1 VKIEGRIFALGAIF
15 FILVSGTYWYL
26 SRDPIGTTAL
36 ALSGGLAF
44 LVGFY
49 VLYTAK
55 RVYPRPEDRLDAEID
70 EADPEYGFYSPY
82 SWWPFM
88 VGFAT
93 FLVVIGLIFAVWVI
107 VFGVVMLGIALVGWL
122 FEYYRGDFAV

>member
-1 VKIEGRIFALGAIF
+1 MKIEGRIFALAAIF
-15 FILVSGTYWYL
+15 FVLVASIYWYL
-26 SRDPIGTTAL
+26 ARDPIGTTAL

-49 VLYTAK
+49 MLYTAK

-70 EADPEYGFYSPY
+70 EADPEYGFYSPH

-107 VFGVVMLGIALVGWL
+107 VFGVVILGIALVGWL